1 MSYSA
6 ARVAKVEKGL
16 IMIKREI
23 SEEWKKAGFSHL
35 SASQL
40 NPSVGN
46 WLFRYVYLSQEER
59 RSIGVGERAAIG
71 TSVHTAIQSIVCHGV
86 DIEEAIEAAQIAFD
100 FHDADEDEVMRVKFR
115 ECIPAMIQQ
124 GVDVCVENG
133 FTGAIDEERIET
145 WLNDVNIPVIGF
157 VDMLVEGSMFAEL
170 KTKAPRKTKLLK
182 DGTQGW
188 SKATLPKKPEFSHIC
203 QAAIYWHALRV
214 TPSII
219 YIAEHDAVIFNAYNC
234 EELQADGIAYALN
247 EMRQRALIRQN
258 LLRVSTDPKVLASI
272 TDPDWGHMYQW
283 KIKEEWL
290 ERAKELWKI

>member
-1 MSYSA
+1 
-6 ARVAKVEKGL
+6 
-16 IMIKREI
+16 MINREI
-23 SEEWKKAGFSHL
+23 SKEWKKAGFTHL

-46 WLFRYVYLSQEER
+46 WLFRYVYLSTEER

-71 TSVHTAIQSIVCHGV
+71 TSVHTAVQSIVCHGA
-86 DIEEAIEAAQIAFD
+86 DIDEAIEAAQIAFD
-100 FHDADEDEVMRVKFR
+100 FHDADEDDVLRVKFR
-115 ECIPAMIQQ
+115 EVIPQMIHQ
-124 GVDVCVENG
+124 GVNICVDNG

-145 WLNDVNIPVIGF
+145 WLNDVNVPIIGF
-157 VDMLVEGSMFAEL
+157 VDLLVEGSMFAEM

-188 SKATLPKKPEFSHIC
+188 AKATLPKKPEFAHIC

-234 EELQADGIAYALN
+234 EELQADGIAYALD

-283 KIKEEWL
+283 KIKQEWL
-290 ERAKELWKI
+290 ERAKNLWKI